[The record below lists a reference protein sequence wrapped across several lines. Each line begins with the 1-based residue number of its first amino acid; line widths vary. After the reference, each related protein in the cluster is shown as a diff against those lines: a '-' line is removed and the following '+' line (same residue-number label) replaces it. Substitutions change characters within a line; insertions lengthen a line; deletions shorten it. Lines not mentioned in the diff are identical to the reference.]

1 MEVAGC
7 FGPIRYRTL
16 LMGCG
21 IFFCGVGVVEVL
33 VVLIL
38 RQLPYFA
45 VRMIQE
51 VFDCVVGLDLR
62 SIIAFRIGGALLVRY
77 RYWYWYL

>member
-1 MEVAGC
+1 
-7 FGPIRYRTL
+7 
-16 LMGCG
+16 MGF
-21 IFFCGVGVVEVL
+21 FFCGVGVVEVL
-33 VVLIL
+33 VQVLIL

-51 VFDCVVGLDLR
+51 VFDCVVGLELR

-77 RYWYWYL
+77 RYL